1 MLLNN
6 NFLLNNK
13 KVIFNTYIV
22 VVFLVY
28 YYFLNFFLNETQM
41 ECATKLQGIIISVML
56 KNWAS
61 KAKLWLVNL
70 NSFLELV
77 NLC

>member
-1 MLLNN
+1 
-6 NFLLNNK
+6 
-13 KVIFNTYIV
+13 
-22 VVFLVY
+22 
-28 YYFLNFFLNETQM
+28 M